1 VNKKRVLVT
10 GASGFIGK
18 PLVIALLRAGYAVR
32 AVTRGQFTFPNEVET
47 TFISDLRNSIDWTP
61 ILRGV
66 DIIVH
71 LAGLAHAHAADG
83 DYDKINTVATR
94 QLVQAAK
101 SGEVDRFVF
110 ISSVRAQ
117 TGATAER
124 LVREQDEPLP
134 TNAYGRSK
142 LAAEQIIRNSGVP
155 FTILRPVVIYGQNPK
170 GNMKMLTQLA
180 KLPIPLPIAS
190 LTSRRSLLG
199 IDNAVSAVIFALNH
213 SMTIGETFLLADP
226 LPMTIGEILTVL
238 RRKRGRSS
246 ISVYIPQSIIRILLT
261 LGGRKDVWLRFS
273 GDLVVDTS
281 KFESLGWRP
290 VKNTAEGLLE
300 MVQTSDNDR
309 ATMVNQV
316 R

>member
-94 QLVQAAK
+94 QLVQAAT

-124 LVREQDEPLP
+124 LVREQDKPLP

-155 FTILRPVVIYGQNPK
+155 FTIFRPVVIYGQNPK

-180 KLPIPLPIAS
+180 KSPIPLPIAS

-199 IDNAVSAVIFALNH
+199 IDNAISAVIFALNH

-238 RRKRGRSS
+238 RRKRGRSLT
-246 ISVYIPQSIIRILLT
+246 SVYIPQSIIRILLT
-261 LGGRKDVWLRFS
+261 SGGRKDIWLRFS
-273 GDLVVDTS
+273 GDFVVDTS

-290 VKNTAEGLLE
+290 VKSTAEGLLE
-300 MVQTSDNDR
+300 MLQTSDNDR